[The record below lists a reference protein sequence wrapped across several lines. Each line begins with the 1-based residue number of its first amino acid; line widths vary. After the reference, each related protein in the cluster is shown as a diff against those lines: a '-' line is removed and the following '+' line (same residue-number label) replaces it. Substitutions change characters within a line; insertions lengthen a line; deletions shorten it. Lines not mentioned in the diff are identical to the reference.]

1 MDFKI
6 IMQIGMD
13 MDMVFVMILFIQYVI
28 VMQKFGWQ
36 IYAEIVIIVIQV

>member
-28 VMQKFGWQ
+28 VMQKFG
-36 IYAEIVIIVIQV
+36 